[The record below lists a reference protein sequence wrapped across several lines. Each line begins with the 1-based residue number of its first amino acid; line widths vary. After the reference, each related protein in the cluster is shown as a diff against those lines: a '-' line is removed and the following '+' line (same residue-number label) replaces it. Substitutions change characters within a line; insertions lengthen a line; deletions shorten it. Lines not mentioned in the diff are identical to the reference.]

1 MARIARVVVPKL
13 PHHIVQRGNRR
24 QKVFFTETDYDAY
37 LSLAAEWCREFKVEI
52 WAYCLMPNH
61 VHLIAVPAHADS
73 LARAIGEVHR
83 RYTRMIN
90 FREKWRGFLWQG
102 RFASYPMEERYLYAA
117 ARYIEMN
124 PVHAGLAQNPED
136 YPWSSARAHLSG
148 QDDKLIKAQSLL
160 GMVEDWNLYL
170 HEKEDATDLD
180 LIRKHE
186 RTGRP
191 LGGKKFIRRI
201 ESKLG
206 RILRLSQ
213 PGPKPKR
220 SKYRGR

>member
-1 MARIARVVVPKL
+1 MARIARVVVSKL
-13 PHHIVQRGNRR
+13 PHHIIQRGNRR
-24 QKVFFTETDYDAY
+24 QKVFFTDGDYEAY
-37 LSLAAEWCREFKVEI
+37 LSLVAEWCREFKVAI

-61 VHLIAVPAHADS
+61 VHLIAVPPHADS

-102 RFASYPMEERYLYAA
+102 RFASYPMDERYLYAA
-117 ARYIEMN
+117 ARYIELN
-124 PVHAGLAQNPED
+124 PVRAGIVQKPED
-136 YPWSSARAHLSG
+136 YPWSSAQAHLTG
-148 QDDKLIKAQSLL
+148 HDDKLIEVQSLL
-160 GMVEDWNLYL
+160 GMVEDWNHYL
-170 HEKEDATDLD
+170 HEKEDAEELE
-180 LIRKHE
+180 LIRRHE

-191 LGGKKFIRRI
+191 LGGRKFIRRI

-206 RILRLSQ
+206 RILRLSK

-220 SKYRGR
+220 GNNCGR